1 MTSDVQIKQ
10 FEASDMES
18 LLSFLSIAFPGEPNK
33 SNASF
38 WKWRF
43 FENPY
48 IYQDNMPLWVVKVG
62 DQIVGQVASIPVDL
76 KVGAEVRRALWLV
89 DYMLLPEYRPGG
101 LAIPLFQASRSYCK
115 TLLSLGYNEN
125 SSAIMRLLKWKPLES
140 INRYQILLF
149 PGHAAREISR
159 LAPARRLANLL
170 YAPFRPDSA
179 YLSPAGDG
187 ALREVTRFDSSFDEF
202 WLDASTQWPCA
213 VVRSSRFLEWQFM
226 RQPGKKYHVLGY
238 YKKKDRLLGY
248 VILFFRKAGA
258 ADAPPKAAISDLCY
272 IASHAE
278 EVIDNLLK
286 GALRLALE
294 RRAGSLVTDVLDER
308 VENRLRH
315 FGFRRVKSSPLFAA
329 KTAESEDMIYTR
341 SNWFLTRG
349 DSDVSIFE
357 EPNL

>member
-1 MTSDVQIKQ
+1 MTGDVQIKQ
-10 FEASDMES
+10 FEASDMEP
-18 LLSFLSIAFPGEPNK
+18 LLSFLRVAFPGEPNK
-33 SNASF
+33 SDASF

-48 IYQDNMPLWVVKVG
+48 ICQDNIPLWVVKAG
-62 DQIVGQVASIPVDL
+62 DKIVGQVASIPVDL
-76 KVGAEVRRALWLV
+76 KVGDEVKRALWLV

-101 LAIPLFQASRSYCK
+101 LAIPLFQVSWSYCK

-125 SSAIMRLLKWKPLES
+125 SSAVMRLLRWKPLES

-149 PGHAAREISR
+149 PGHAAKEISH

-179 YLSPAGDG
+179 LLSAPEDG
-187 ALREVTRFDSSFDEF
+187 ALRKALVFDSSFDEL
-202 WLDASTQWPCA
+202 WSDASTQWPCA

-226 RQPGKKYHVLGY
+226 RQPGKKYDVLGY
-238 YKKKDRLLGY
+238 YKNDRLLGY

-258 ADAPPKAAISDLCY
+258 GEAPPKAAISDLCY
-272 IASHAE
+272 GPSRAE
-278 EVIDNLLK
+278 ETIDNLLK

-294 RRAGSLVTDVLDER
+294 RKAGSLVTDVLDDR
-308 VENRLRH
+308 VEARLRH

-329 KTAESEDMIYTR
+329 KTAEREELIYAR

-357 EPNL
+357 EANF